1 MVAMSPTIL
10 PGGVTKDPSRSEVV
24 DAVLRSKG
32 LNTID
37 DLDAEFK
44 EPQLSLQQH
53 HELCVIIEMCQAHR
67 PSKLGSLKG
76 SHAKYVAEFER
87 LSAAF
92 QDLQGD
98 GTVTMLEWGPGM
110 GGSVESGPSAG
121 ASVMVRPL
129 RPQSAGA
136 SRASSRPQSAMSCAS
151 RRLASLGFPAQP
163 ERSAPRIGAFEVS
176 FKLIN
181 TTSHQ
186 IYGPVMVFSKISTG
200 HWPGPTERIIKK
212 LQESLQPFLK
222 SDEGNSKMYTH
233 VQAQVEKERGEET
246 PKLAASHGGPPSS
259 PLQQATPGGAL
270 PFQATADVLRS
281 KGLNTIDDLEGPEPT
296 TGAPAQAAATTRSSG
311 DGAQT
316 AQYDL
321 DGARETEAEAEAA
334 EAALAGG

>member
-1 MVAMSPTIL
+1 MVAMSPTSL
-10 PGGVTKDPSRSEVV
+10 PRDLTKDPSRSEVV

-37 DLDAEFK
+37 DLDAETK
-44 EPQLSLQQH
+44 EPQLTLQQH
-53 HELCVIIEMCQAHR
+53 HELCVIIEMCQAQR

-110 GGSVESGPSAG
+110 GGSVESSGPSAG

-151 RRLASLGFPAQP
+151 RRLANLGFPSQP

-176 FKLIN
+176 FKLNVAGEVCCTILRG
-181 TTSHQ
+181 
-186 IYGPVMVFSKISTG
+186 IYAGISVC
-200 HWPGPTERIIKK
+200 PT
-212 LQESLQPFLK
+212 LC
-222 SDEGNSKMYTH
+222 
-233 VQAQVEKERGEET
+233 
-246 PKLAASHGGPPSS
+246 
-259 PLQQATPGGAL
+259 
-270 PFQATADVLRS
+270 VLY
-281 KGLNTIDDLEGPEPT
+281 IC
-296 TGAPAQAAATTRSSG
+296 
-311 DGAQT
+311 
-316 AQYDL
+316 
-321 DGARETEAEAEAA
+321 
-334 EAALAGG
+334 